1 MGTLP
6 GAAPTKADLDA
17 ADRPPRKELN
27 LQISHTRGRG
37 RANSELEMKMI
48 GTGEQACEQANTGEL
63 GCACLDTWLFRLST
77 LPSLRCSAAHAP
89 AFTPKTQ
96 LRLRLLVTSLLTT
109 VNVKLP
115 GTGERGNVVDGRCR
129 RTSGNPSLSL
139 RNTRTLHKISDTARP
154 RRSQC

>member
-17 ADRPPRKELN
+17 ADRTPRKELN

-48 GTGEQACEQANTGEL
+48 GTKQASKQINTGEL
-63 GCACLDTWLFRLST
+63 GCACLDTWLFRPFQACVAPPRT
-77 LPSLRCSAAHAP
+77 AP